1 MSRANKLKGN
11 NKMKYAINF
20 AVWSL
25 NFAILAGM
33 IVIGLQ
39 YDPAAA
45 YTTVDPAAINLAI
58 LEAME

>member
-1 MSRANKLKGN
+1 
-11 NKMKYAINF
+11 MKYAINF

-33 IVIGLQ
+33 IVMGLR

-45 YTTVDPAAINLAI
+45 YSTVDPAAINLAI